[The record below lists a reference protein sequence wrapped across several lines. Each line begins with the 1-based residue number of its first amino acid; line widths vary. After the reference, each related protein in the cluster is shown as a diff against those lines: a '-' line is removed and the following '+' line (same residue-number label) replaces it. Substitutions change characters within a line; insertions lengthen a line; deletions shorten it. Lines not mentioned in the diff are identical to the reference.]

1 MFFFFALVQHV
12 QPLCLQ
18 WSLAQLFPATWV
30 GGISQWSV
38 FISLMSMVNLHL
50 QNKVVGDKGI
60 SEIKSKQQNPCSNC
74 MHQPVMSWNNAC
86 STCMHKPVSCMH
98 QPVMSQANACTYCMG
113 SKVSSL
119 SRIYLYSSYFVFGI
133 LFWFCR
139 LQSQVWIFAEK
150 QLLPTTRRHVASSYT
165 NKDKVK
171 SLLIFLSYAL
181 ILQSVVKSDSRHI
194 GSNFGHLFY

>member
-74 MHQPVMSWNNAC
+74 MHQPVMS
-86 STCMHKPVSCMH
+86 
-98 QPVMSQANACTYCMG
+98 QANACTYCMG

-150 QLLPTTRRHVASSYT
+150 QLLPTTRRHVASGYT

-181 ILQSVVKSDSRHI
+181 ILQSVVRSDSRHI
-194 GSNFGHLFY
+194 GSNFRHLFY